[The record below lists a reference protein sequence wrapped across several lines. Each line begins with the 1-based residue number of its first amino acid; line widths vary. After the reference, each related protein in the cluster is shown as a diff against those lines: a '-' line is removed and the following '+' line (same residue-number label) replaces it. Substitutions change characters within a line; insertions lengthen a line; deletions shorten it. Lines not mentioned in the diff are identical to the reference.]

1 MRVSFLHGK
10 EARFFCVKNELKDK
24 INYMKLFELRRNL
37 KNEFASLNIEIE
49 DVDFV
54 ISEVLGVK
62 RTDLILIDE
71 VDDKQEQIIRE
82 KCEMR
87 KSNIPVDKI
96 FGQAY
101 FYGLELKVDENVLSP
116 RPESEL
122 LVETALKYI
131 KENNYKTA
139 LDLCTG
145 SGCLAIA
152 TKLNCGIDMTASD
165 VSQKALSVAKQNA
178 KNLNVDIKFIR
189 SNMFEKID
197 ESFDIIISNPP
208 YIDSDEVKELD
219 LEVINN
225 DPLIALD
232 GGAMGLKFYNII
244 HDNLRKHLN
253 DNGMIVMEIGDEQ
266 KELII
271 SLFNDFNLV
280 ESLTDLSGN
289 DRVLVF
295 SK

>member
-1 MRVSFLHGK
+1 
-10 EARFFCVKNELKDK
+10 
-24 INYMKLFELRRNL
+24 MKLFELRKQL
-37 KNEFASLNIEIE
+37 KNEFASLDIVTE
-49 DVDFV
+49 DVDFI
-54 ISEVLGVK
+54 ISEVLQVK

-71 VDDKQEQIIRE
+71 INEEQENEILK

-87 KSNIPVDKI
+87 KNNIPVDKI
-96 FGQAY
+96 FGRAY
-101 FYGLELKVDENVLSP
+101 FYGLEFKVDENVLSP

-131 KENNYKTA
+131 KENNYNSA

-152 TKLNCGIDMTASD
+152 TKLNSNIEMTATD
-165 VSQKALSVAKQNA
+165 ISQKALNIAKENA
-178 KNLNVDIKFIR
+178 KNLKADIKFVR
-189 SNMFEKID
+189 SNMFEKIE

-208 YIDSDEVKELD
+208 YIDSDEVKTLD
-219 LEVINN
+219 AEVLNN
-225 DPLIALD
+225 DPYIALD

-253 DNGMIVMEIGDEQ
+253 DNGMIVMEIGEDQ

-295 SK
+295 KK

>member
-1 MRVSFLHGK
+1 
-10 EARFFCVKNELKDK
+10 
-24 INYMKLFELRRNL
+24 MKLFELRKQL
-37 KNEFASLNIEIE
+37 KNEFASLDIVTE
-49 DVDFV
+49 DVDFI
-54 ISEVLGVK
+54 ISEVLQVK

-71 VDDKQEQIIRE
+71 INEEQKSEILK

-87 KSNIPVDKI
+87 KNNIPVDKI
-96 FGQAY
+96 FGVAY
-101 FYGLELKVDENVLSP
+101 FYGLEFKVDENVLSP

-131 KENNYKTA
+131 KQNNYKTA
-139 LDLCTG
+139 LDLCAG

-152 TKLNCGIDMTASD
+152 TKLNSEIEMTATD
-165 VSQKALSVAKQNA
+165 ISQKALNIAKQNA
-178 KNLNVDIKFIR
+178 KNHNAEIKFIR
-189 SNMFEKID
+189 SNMFEKIE

-225 DPLIALD
+225 DPHLALD

-266 KELII
+266 KDLII
-271 SLFNDFNLV
+271 SLFNDFDLV

-289 DRVLVF
+289 DRVLIF
-295 SK
+295 KK

>member
-1 MRVSFLHGK
+1 
-10 EARFFCVKNELKDK
+10 
-24 INYMKLFELRRNL
+24 MKLFELRKQL
-37 KNEFASLNIEIE
+37 KNEFASLDIVTE
-49 DVDFV
+49 DVDFI
-54 ISEVLGVK
+54 ISEVLQVK

-71 VDDKQEQIIRE
+71 INEEQENEILK

-87 KSNIPVDKI
+87 KNNIPVDKI
-96 FGQAY
+96 FGRAY
-101 FYGLELKVDENVLSP
+101 FYGLEFKVDENVLSP

-131 KENNYKTA
+131 KENNYNSA

-152 TKLNCGIDMTASD
+152 TKLNSNIEMTATD
-165 VSQKALSVAKQNA
+165 ISQKALNIAKENA
-178 KNLNVDIKFIR
+178 KNLKADIKFVR
-189 SNMFEKID
+189 SNMFEKIE

-208 YIDSDEVKELD
+208 YIDSDEVKTLD
-219 LEVINN
+219 AEVLNN
-225 DPLIALD
+225 DPYIALD

-253 DNGMIVMEIGDEQ
+253 DNGMIVMEIGEDQ

-289 DRVLVF
+289 DRVLVL
-295 SK
+295 KK